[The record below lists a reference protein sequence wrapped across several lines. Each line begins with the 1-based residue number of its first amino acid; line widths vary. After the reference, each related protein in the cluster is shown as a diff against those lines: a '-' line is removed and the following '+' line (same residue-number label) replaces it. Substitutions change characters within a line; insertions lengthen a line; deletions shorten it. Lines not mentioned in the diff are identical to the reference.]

1 MLPETKELIQG
12 INQKDEK
19 AWKVLFKSF
28 YAPLCHYSSR
38 ILADEQVVPD
48 IVQNT
53 LVNLWNSSVRFENGK
68 ALTVYLYRA
77 VWNNALKYLRDRN
90 VEEERLK
97 HWFEEEGEMSE
108 ENFYSVVRE
117 ELFRKL
123 RELIDRLP
131 EERKKIMLMSLE
143 GKSGEEIA
151 CDLNITIHTV
161 KQQKYRAYKFL
172 REQLGQYFFV
182 VYFLFPI
189 KNTGK
194 FKGTKGRDFIAGG
207 FCFRG
212 DKSYRFMWSIG

>member
-1 MLPETKELIQG
+1 
-12 INQKDEK
+12 
-19 AWKVLFKSF
+19 
-28 YAPLCHYSSR
+28 
-38 ILADEQVVPD
+38 
-48 IVQNT
+48 
-53 LVNLWNSSVRFENGK
+53 
-68 ALTVYLYRA
+68 
-77 VWNNALKYLRDRN
+77 
-90 VEEERLK
+90 
-97 HWFEEEGEMSE
+97 MSE

-172 REQLGQYFFV
+172 REQLGQYT
-182 VYFLFPI
+182 FPI

-212 DKSYRFMWSIG
+212 G

>member
-161 KQQKYRAYKFL
+161 KQNTGLINFFGSNWDNILLCCLFSFSDKKYRKIQ
-172 REQLGQYFFV
+172 RNEG
-182 VYFLFPI
+182 
-189 KNTGK
+189 
-194 FKGTKGRDFIAGG
+194 
-207 FCFRG
+207 
-212 DKSYRFMWSIG
+212 

>member
-90 VEEERLK
+90 VCLLYTSDAADE
-97 HWFEEEGEMSE
+97 
-108 ENFYSVVRE
+108 
-117 ELFRKL
+117 
-123 RELIDRLP
+123 
-131 EERKKIMLMSLE
+131 
-143 GKSGEEIA
+143 
-151 CDLNITIHTV
+151 
-161 KQQKYRAYKFL
+161 
-172 REQLGQYFFV
+172 
-182 VYFLFPI
+182 
-189 KNTGK
+189 
-194 FKGTKGRDFIAGG
+194 
-207 FCFRG
+207 
-212 DKSYRFMWSIG
+212 

>member
-53 LVNLWNSSVRFENGK
+53 LVICGIVRFALRMGK

-97 HWFEEEGEMSE
+97 HWFEEERG
-108 ENFYSVVRE
+108 NVGR
-117 ELFRKL
+117 
-123 RELIDRLP
+123 
-131 EERKKIMLMSLE
+131 
-143 GKSGEEIA
+143 
-151 CDLNITIHTV
+151 
-161 KQQKYRAYKFL
+161 KFL
-172 REQLGQYFFV
+172 
-182 VYFLFPI
+182 
-189 KNTGK
+189 
-194 FKGTKGRDFIAGG
+194 
-207 FCFRG
+207 
-212 DKSYRFMWSIG
+212 

>member
-97 HWFEEEGEMSE
+97 HRFEEEGEMSE

-172 REQLGQYFFV
+172 REQLGQYTSLLFIFF
-182 VYFLFPI
+182 
-189 KNTGK
+189 
-194 FKGTKGRDFIAGG
+194 
-207 FCFRG
+207 FR
-212 DKSYRFMWSIG
+212 

>member
-151 CDLNITIHTV
+151 CDLNITYI
-161 KQQKYRAYKFL
+161 RSNN
-172 REQLGQYFFV
+172 
-182 VYFLFPI
+182 
-189 KNTGK
+189 KNTGLIN
-194 FKGTKGRDFIAGG
+194 FFGSNWDNILLCCLFS
-207 FCFRG
+207 FS
-212 DKSYRFMWSIG
+212 DKKYRKIQRNEG

>member
-1 MLPETKELIQG
+1 MLIGG
-12 INQKDEK
+12 IEILPVSVFSFLFFVLKYIFYFRLSKAWDHVARNERDEK

-131 EERKKIMLMSLE
+131 EERKKTHLYTLMYQ
-143 GKSGEEIA
+143 
-151 CDLNITIHTV
+151 N
-161 KQQKYRAYKFL
+161 
-172 REQLGQYFFV
+172 
-182 VYFLFPI
+182 
-189 KNTGK
+189 
-194 FKGTKGRDFIAGG
+194 
-207 FCFRG
+207 
-212 DKSYRFMWSIG
+212 

>member
-97 HWFEEEGEMSE
+97 HWFEEEGEC
-108 ENFYSVVRE
+108 
-117 ELFRKL
+117 
-123 RELIDRLP
+123 
-131 EERKKIMLMSLE
+131 RKKIFIVWC
-143 GKSGEEIA
+143 GKSYSG
-151 CDLNITIHTV
+151 N
-161 KQQKYRAYKFL
+161 
-172 REQLGQYFFV
+172 
-182 VYFLFPI
+182 
-189 KNTGK
+189 
-194 FKGTKGRDFIAGG
+194 
-207 FCFRG
+207 
-212 DKSYRFMWSIG
+212 

>member
-1 MLPETKELIQG
+1 MLIGG
-12 INQKDEK
+12 IEILPVSVFSFLFFVLKYIFYFRLSKAWDHVARNERIDSRNKPKDEK

-131 EERKKIMLMSLE
+131 EERKNYADE
-143 GKSGEEIA
+143 
-151 CDLNITIHTV
+151 
-161 KQQKYRAYKFL
+161 
-172 REQLGQYFFV
+172 
-182 VYFLFPI
+182 P
-189 KNTGK
+189 
-194 FKGTKGRDFIAGG
+194 
-207 FCFRG
+207 
-212 DKSYRFMWSIG
+212 

>member
-1 MLPETKELIQG
+1 M
-12 INQKDEK
+12 
-19 AWKVLFKSF
+19 
-28 YAPLCHYSSR
+28 
-38 ILADEQVVPD
+38 
-48 IVQNT
+48 
-53 LVNLWNSSVRFENGK
+53 NLWNSSVRFENGK

-172 REQLGQYFFV
+172 REQLGQYTSLLFI
-182 VYFLFPI
+182 FLTSSMRTPKPI
-189 KNTGK
+189 IKQWCDPLMTFHK
-194 FKGTKGRDFIAGG
+194 HCSCYSLLTLR
-207 FCFRG
+207 
-212 DKSYRFMWSIG
+212 

>member
-151 CDLNITIHTV
+151 CGTI
-161 KQQKYRAYKFL
+161 
-172 REQLGQYFFV
+172 YFFV

>member
-1 MLPETKELIQG
+1 M
-12 INQKDEK
+12 
-19 AWKVLFKSF
+19 
-28 YAPLCHYSSR
+28 
-38 ILADEQVVPD
+38 ADEQVVPD

-131 EERKKIMLMSLE
+131 EERKKILLMSIQ
-143 GKSGEEIA
+143 GHSGNEIA
-151 CDLNITIHTV
+151 DLLGISINTV
-161 KQQKYRAYKFL
+161 KTQKNRGFKYL
-172 REQLGQYFFV
+172 REKLKDSV
-182 VYFLFPI
+182 LLFLL
-189 KNTGK
+189 
-194 FKGTKGRDFIAGG
+194 
-207 FCFRG
+207 
-212 DKSYRFMWSIG
+212 

>member
-1 MLPETKELIQG
+1 M
-12 INQKDEK
+12 
-19 AWKVLFKSF
+19 
-28 YAPLCHYSSR
+28 
-38 ILADEQVVPD
+38 
-48 IVQNT
+48 
-53 LVNLWNSSVRFENGK
+53 
-68 ALTVYLYRA
+68 TVYLYRA

-172 REQLGQYFFV
+172 REQLGQYTSLLFIFLTSWNISLHSSQFSRFTDFP
-182 VYFLFPI
+182 VYCL
-189 KNTGK
+189 
-194 FKGTKGRDFIAGG
+194 A
-207 FCFRG
+207 
-212 DKSYRFMWSIG
+212 KSSEHTI

>member
-1 MLPETKELIQG
+1 MLIGGIEILPVSVFLSYFLFLNIFSIFGCRKLGIMLPETKELIQG

-28 YAPLCHYSSR
+28 YAPLCHYSYR

-48 IVQNT
+48 IVKNT
-53 LVNLWNSSVRFENGK
+53 LVNLWYSSVRFENGK

-172 REQLGQYFFV
+172 REQLGQYTSLLFIFF
-182 VYFLFPI
+182 
-189 KNTGK
+189 
-194 FKGTKGRDFIAGG
+194 
-207 FCFRG
+207 FR
-212 DKSYRFMWSIG
+212 

>member
-131 EERKKIMLMSLE
+131 EEKL
-143 GKSGEEIA
+143 
-151 CDLNITIHTV
+151 C
-161 KQQKYRAYKFL
+161 
-172 REQLGQYFFV
+172 
-182 VYFLFPI
+182 
-189 KNTGK
+189 
-194 FKGTKGRDFIAGG
+194 
-207 FCFRG
+207 
-212 DKSYRFMWSIG
+212 